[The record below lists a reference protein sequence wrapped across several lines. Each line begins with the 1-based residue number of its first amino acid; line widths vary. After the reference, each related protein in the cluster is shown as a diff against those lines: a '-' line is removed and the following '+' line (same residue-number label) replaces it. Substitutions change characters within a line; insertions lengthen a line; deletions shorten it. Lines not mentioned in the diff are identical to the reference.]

1 MTLPHVVFLDAETLD
16 LATLDTS
23 VLQQL
28 NADVVIHDHTFAQ
41 DIGERIANA
50 DAVLVNKVVLDEEV
64 LKSAPQLKYI
74 GVTATGMNNID
85 LQFCASNGIH
95 VQNVEGYGTDSVAQH
110 TLTLLLNL
118 ATRFVQYQQDVTK
131 GKWSASP
138 HFCLLEHPVI
148 ELAGKHAV
156 IVGHGALGKRVEAL
170 FKAMGMRVTIAA
182 RPGNEGD
189 ARPSLESL
197 LPSADVVSLHCPLTS
212 DNEKMIN
219 AKTLSLMKPT
229 SFLINTA
236 RGGLVDEPALL
247 EALKTHCIGGAGL
260 DVLTV
265 EPPPKDHILLNANLP
280 NLLITPHNAW
290 IGNTARQTLLNMA
303 IDHLKSFLSSIEVG
317 GNSHE

>member
-28 NADVVIHDHTFAQ
+28 DADVVIHEHTFSQ

-64 LKSAPQLKYI
+64 LKRAPQLKYI

-85 LQFCASNGIH
+85 LQFCAANGIH

-118 ATRFVQYQQDVTK
+118 ATRFAQYQQDVTK

-189 ARPSLESL
+189 VRPSLESL

-219 AKTLSLMKPT
+219 VKTLSLMKPT

-247 EALKTHCIGGAGL
+247 EALKTYRIGGAGL

-290 IGNTARQTLLNMA
+290 IGNTARQTLLNTA
-303 IDHLKSFLSSIEVG
+303 VDHLKRFLSWRE
-317 GNSHE
+317 NSYE

>member
-23 VLQQL
+23 VLQKL
-28 NADVVIHDHTFAQ
+28 NANVAIHEHTPAQ
-41 DIGERIANA
+41 DVSERIANA

-64 LKSAPQLKYI
+64 LKSVPQLKYI

-85 LQFCASNGIH
+85 LEFCASNGIQ

-170 FKAMGMRVTIAA
+170 FKAMGMRVSIAA
-182 RPGNEGD
+182 RLGNEGD
-189 ARPSLESL
+189 DVRPSLESL

-212 DNEKMIN
+212 ENEKMIN

-247 EALKTHCIGGAGL
+247 EALKTHRIGGAGL

-290 IGNTARQTLLNMA
+290 IGNAARQTLFNRA
-303 IDHLKSFLSSIEVG
+303 INHLESFLSSLEAA
-317 GNSHE
+317 EKQP